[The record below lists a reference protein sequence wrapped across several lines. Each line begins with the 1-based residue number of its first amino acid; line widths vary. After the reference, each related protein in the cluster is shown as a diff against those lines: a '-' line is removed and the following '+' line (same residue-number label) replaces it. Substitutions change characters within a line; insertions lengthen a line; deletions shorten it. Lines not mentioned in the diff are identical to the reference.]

1 MATTTYQFTCE
12 WCQKNVFLTGRAAY
26 EAKRRGR
33 RFCSMSCAN
42 SWRNR
47 QKADRARE
55 EKLNSFNEKVEPVI
69 PGTKLIPLDKGKV
82 AIIDESDYEEIS
94 KYTWYA
100 FPGRNNTY
108 YTASRTG
115 AGYRNGVFALMHR
128 LIAVRVLGRELRR
141 DEIVHHID
149 GNPLNNRKNNL
160 LVCSIS
166 YHSWLHREIQDRN
179 QQVERATREAA

>member
-1 MATTTYQFTCE
+1 MATTTHQFTCE
-12 WCQKNVFLTGRAAY
+12 WCQKNVFLTGKAASK
-26 EAKRRGR
+26 AKRRKR
-33 RFCSMSCAN
+33 RFCSSPCAN
-42 SWRNR
+42 NWIIGEAK
-47 QKADRARE
+47 KARRE
-55 EKLNSFNEKVEPVI
+55 KYKRFNDKVEPVI
-69 PGTKLIPLDKGKV
+69 LGTKLIPLDKAKV
-82 AIIDESDYEEIS
+82 AIVDEGDYEEVS